1 MQSFALL
8 KPIQSILWSVALLL
22 LGNGLISTLLTL
34 RGTDEGFSSATMGF
48 IMSSYFIGFI
58 CGTWVSGRLIRRMGH
73 IRTFAFC
80 ASICA
85 SSSLIHIIFIDAW
98 VWIILR
104 FFYGLAYITLMTV
117 IESWLN
123 SQAASHER
131 GRVFAFYMVVNLGAL
146 TIAQQMLHIAKP
158 DNFLLFAIVSI
169 LISWAILPLTLTRR
183 NQPTI
188 NSEKPKS
195 SLKNLLK
202 KQLKHHHLMKLKH
215 DNESKKFCNK

>member
-1 MQSFALL
+1 ML
-8 KPIQSILWSVALLL
+8 
-22 LGNGLISTLLTL
+22 
-34 RGTDEGFSSATMGF
+34 SS
-48 IMSSYFIGFI
+48 
-58 CGTWVSGRLIRRMGH
+58 RLRRMLC
-73 IRTFAFC
+73 IRAT
-80 ASICA
+80 STCA
-85 SSSLIHIIFIDAW
+85 SSSLILIIFIDAW

-117 IESWLN
+117 SERWFN

-146 TIAQQMLHIAKP
+146 TIAQQMLHIATP

-183 NQPTI
+183 HQPTI

-202 KQLKHHHLMKLKH
+202 IAHLSVPGSTLTG
-215 DNESKKFCNK
+215 